1 MKALSMFILKLFG
14 WKIEGDFSPQV
25 KKCVVVAAPH
35 TSNWDFVLGRA
46 ALYVLGINV
55 KYLIKKSFFVFPL
68 NLFFKFTGGI
78 AVDRSK
84 HNNLVDALAN
94 LFNHYD
100 DLKIMIT
107 PEGTR
112 SRVEKWKT
120 GFYHVAQKAKVP
132 VVLGFLD
139 YKNKIAGVGP
149 TYYLTGDF
157 NKDMEYI
164 QAFYQNKNAKFP
176 EKFNKQIFVAKEN
189 TGNLPN

>member
-1 MKALSMFILKLFG
+1 MKTLSLFILKVLG
-14 WKIEGDFSPQV
+14 WRIEGNFSPDV

-84 HNNLVDALAN
+84 HNNLVDALAD
-94 LFNHYD
+94 LFNHYK

-112 SRVEKWKT
+112 TRVDKWKT
-120 GFYHVAQKAKVP
+120 GFYHVARKAGVP
-132 VVLGFLD
+132 VVFGFLD
-139 YKNKIAGVGP
+139 YRHKIAGVGP
-149 TYYLTGDF
+149 TYYLTGNF
-157 NKDMEYI
+157 NRDMAYI
-164 QAFYQNKNAKFP
+164 QQFYQDKNAKFP
-176 EKFNKQIFVAKEN
+176 EKFNKKIFQPEEEIIPVK
-189 TGNLPN
+189 